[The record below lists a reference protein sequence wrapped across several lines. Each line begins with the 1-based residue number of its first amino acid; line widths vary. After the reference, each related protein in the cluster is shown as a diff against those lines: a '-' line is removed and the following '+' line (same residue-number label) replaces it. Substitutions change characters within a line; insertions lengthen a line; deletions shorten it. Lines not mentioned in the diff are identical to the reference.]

1 MKAVLRP
8 LPQDYSG
15 KVRLTVCV
23 NDRGANAITV
33 SCGPRGGA
41 NLERNIAKEIFK
53 RGLNIEVQTIK
64 CLGLC
69 DKGPNVRL
77 APGNNWF
84 HQVQPA
90 DTSELIDLTVAHM
103 NLPK

>member
-1 MKAVLRP
+1 MLRP
-8 LPQDYSG
+8 LPEHHSR

-41 NLERNIAKEIFK
+41 DLEKKIAKEVLE

-84 HQVQPA
+84 HEVQTT
-90 DTSELIDLTVAHM
+90 DTSELIDLTEVHM
-103 NLPK
+103 NLHSRDV